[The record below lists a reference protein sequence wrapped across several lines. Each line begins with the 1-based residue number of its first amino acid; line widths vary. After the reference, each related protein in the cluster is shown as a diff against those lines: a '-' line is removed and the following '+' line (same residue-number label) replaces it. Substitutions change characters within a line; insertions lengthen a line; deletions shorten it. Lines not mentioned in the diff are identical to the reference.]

1 MLPPPAIRGIY
12 RTDIRARAAY
22 AEGAGIY
29 RILPAAVSLPID
41 TSDLTQ
47 LIRWAAEHRVALIPR
62 GAGSAMG
69 GGNVGDG
76 VIVDLTG
83 MSDRKLDVD
92 AAARRAITSSSV
104 TLGELN
110 TAATRHGLRLPPN
123 PSSAQWATVGGM
135 VSTNAAG
142 ARSVRYGSVR
152 PWVEGLTILTAEGE
166 AVGLRR
172 GVTISA
178 EEGPAALNRFYRD
191 AAPAI
196 HQSAVLI
203 AARFPKTRKNSS
215 GYALDAYLAS
225 GDLLDLIIGAEG
237 TLGIVSEIEW
247 RLARIPPFR
256 AGLRVHLAS
265 LDRLSDLVIALN
277 RIEPS
282 ALELLDRTFLDL
294 VGAGTWE
301 GVTGGFVP
309 EAILLVE
316 LEQDD
321 PEGLRDVLAAASEA
335 IEPWATS
342 FETAY
347 SPPEAERLW
356 AIRHAASPIL
366 AGLPEER
373 RSLQVIEDACVP
385 IERMSEYIRI
395 VRRAAAERD
404 LPVVMFGH
412 AGDGHI
418 HVNLLPNVTQPGW
431 ERAIASLM
439 DEVTDTVTRL
449 GGTPSGEHGD
459 GRLRAMTLDR
469 VYGREMVELFQLVKQ
484 SFDPL
489 GILNPGV
496 ILPAGE
502 TPISR
507 LKVGS
512 AAVHIPEDVERSL
525 REIERTGGYGRSRL
539 ALADQLGLES
549 RV

>member
-1 MLPPPAIRGIY
+1 MLPPPAVRGIY

-29 RILPAAVSLPID
+29 RILPEAVSLPTD
-41 TSDLTQ
+41 GTDLIQ
-47 LIRWAAEHRVALIPR
+47 LIRWAAEHRVALVPR

-69 GGNVGDG
+69 GGNVGEG
-76 VIVDLTG
+76 VVVDLTG
-83 MSDRKLDVD
+83 LSDRRLEVD
-92 AAARRAITSSSV
+92 PAARRARTSSRV

-110 TAATRHGLRLPPN
+110 AAANRHGLRLPPN
-123 PSSAQWATVGGM
+123 PSSGQWATVGGM

-152 PWVEGLTILTAEGE
+152 PWVEGLTMITADGE
-166 AVGLRR
+166 IVRLRR
-172 GVTISA
+172 GVTIGA
-178 EEGPAALNRFYRD
+178 QDGPAALNRFYRN

-196 HQSAVLI
+196 HRSAALI

-247 RLARIPPFR
+247 RLSRIPPFR

-265 LDRLSDLVIALN
+265 LERLSDLVIALN

-294 VGAGTWE
+294 VTAS
-301 GVTGGFVP
+301 FVP

-321 PEGLRDVLAAASEA
+321 PESLRKVLAAASEA

-356 AIRHAASPIL
+356 EIRHAASPIL

-385 IERMSEYIRI
+385 LERMSEYIQM

-404 LPVVMFGH
+404 IPVVMFGH

-418 HVNLLPNVTQPGW
+418 HVNLLPDVTQPGW
-431 ERAIASLM
+431 EQTIAGLM
-439 DEVTDTVTRL
+439 DEVTDAVTRL

-459 GRLRAMTLDR
+459 GRLRATTLDR
-469 VYGREMVELFQLVKQ
+469 VYGTELVELFRLVKQ

-489 GILNPGV
+489 GILNPGI

-502 TPISR
+502 LPITR
-507 LKVGS
+507 LKVGPG
-512 AAVHIPEDVERSL
+512 AVSIPEDVERSL
-525 REIERTGGYGRSRL
+525 REIERSGGYGRSRL
-539 ALADQLGLES
+539 ELAGEVARS
-549 RV
+549 